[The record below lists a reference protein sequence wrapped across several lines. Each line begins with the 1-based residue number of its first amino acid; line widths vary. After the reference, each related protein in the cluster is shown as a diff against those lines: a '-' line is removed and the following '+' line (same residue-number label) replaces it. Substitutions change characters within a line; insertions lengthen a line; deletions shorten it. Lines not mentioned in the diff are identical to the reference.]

1 MKLEDIWIPI
11 RNEIENVTLPDVILA
26 IQSFFIKNEV
36 SKEIG
41 FVIKEKRECNC
52 KEGDNTDE

>member
-26 IQSFFIKNEV
+26 LRSFFISNV
-36 SKEIG
+36 ATKEIR
-41 FVIKEKRECNC
+41 FVIKEK
-52 KEGDNTDE
+52 KEEGEDNE